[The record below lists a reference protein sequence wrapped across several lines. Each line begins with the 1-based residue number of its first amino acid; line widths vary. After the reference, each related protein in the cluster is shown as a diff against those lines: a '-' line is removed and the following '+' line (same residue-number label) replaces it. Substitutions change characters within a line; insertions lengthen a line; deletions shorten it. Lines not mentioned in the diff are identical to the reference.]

1 MSVLSRSY
9 FRNEEAAYEFV
20 ESKVWPRGP
29 VCPHCA
35 ESGHVKKLKGA
46 STRIGTYKCYGCLKP
61 FTVKIGTVFEASRLP
76 LHVWLQSIYL
86 IARSDQALPPKELE
100 QALGISPKTAKVL
113 AYRLRKAMYAAEA
126 RRRATVSSR
135 MGTASRKGLPV
146 RVEPRSDPVARR
158 RSNALE
164 DILAAFHPV

>member
-1 MSVLSRSY
+1 MSLLSLAC

-29 VCPHCA
+29 VCPHCQ
-35 ESGHVKKLKGA
+35 ESSNIRKLNGS

-86 IARSDQALPPKELE
+86 IAQADHVVPARELE
-100 QALGISPKTAKVL
+100 RALGVSPKTAKVL
-113 AYRLRKAMYAAEA
+113 TYRLQKAIYSSVARIRPSLPAGSGPTPRLSMPPRTEPRSEA
-126 RRRATVSSR
+126 LERRRAT
-135 MGTASRKGLPV
+135 
-146 RVEPRSDPVARR
+146 
-158 RSNALE
+158 ALE
-164 DILAAFHPV
+164 DIFSAFHPV